1 MSQDCNVFNILNF
14 CNIYNWFFK
23 SKSKEISN
31 NVLNTQNNSEQN
43 PNAQNNSEQNLNAQN
58 NSEQNYAQ
66 NINAKL
72 MQILETLF
80 LWKSN

>member
-1 MSQDCNVFNILNF
+1 MSQDCKVFNIYNF

-23 SKSKEISN
+23 SKSKEISNN

-43 PNAQNNSEQNLNAQN
+43 PNAQNNSEK
-58 NSEQNYAQ
+58 NYAQ